1 MKINII
7 PLIGL
12 IPYLYSFYY
21 NPFKINSFCI
31 LLFGSMLYTNCD
43 NNYFRWLDIFN
54 CFIQSIIIR
63 YYIPESALYGY
74 FIAFCFIINQWIF
87 NSKYKN
93 YIHVILCTWPSWY
106 WINKFEN
113 IK

>member
-1 MKINII
+1 MKINIM

-12 IPYLYSFYY
+12 MPYLYSFYY
-21 NPFKINSFCI
+21 NPFKLNSFCI

-74 FIAFCFIINQWIF
+74 FITFCFIINQWIF

-113 IK
+113 M